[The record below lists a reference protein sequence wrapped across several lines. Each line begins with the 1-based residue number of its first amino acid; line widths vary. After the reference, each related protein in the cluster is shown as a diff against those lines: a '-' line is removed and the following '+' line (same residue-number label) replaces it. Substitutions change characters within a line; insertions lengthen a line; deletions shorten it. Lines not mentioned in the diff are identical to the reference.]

1 MKVDNILADRYQIRK
16 QLSHKARRR
25 TFLARDLQSEDLVI
39 IKVLRFDPDFQ
50 WDDLKLFEREAST
63 LKNLNHPAIPKY
75 LDYFDVDEP
84 DLRGFALVQTYIDAR
99 SLESVIKSGQKFSEV
114 EVIELA
120 DRVLSILTY
129 LHQQHPPVI
138 HRDLKPSNILLGNRW
153 QSLSERESGNSIG
166 DVYLVDFGSVQTIAS
181 KEGGTITIVGSY
193 GYIPLEQFGGQT
205 TTASDLYSLGMTII
219 YLLTGTH
226 PAELGQVNG
235 RVKFKAEIS
244 KRFDRWLAQMTQ
256 PYLDKRFDSARMA
269 QTALAAKDDG
279 SYGDFIHIKPD
290 GSQVRLTRDRDRLK
304 LILHTEFSSKIIKAI
319 DLFCSMV
326 LISAIGLGI
335 LAWLAYSIFQV
346 RMIAL
351 IAILFMPPLYISG
364 LVTYWALIRPFLLL
378 IQKLYLKYFQKY
390 TAIVIEGH
398 QFSEYRCSGTPDRAG
413 RLPPIL
419 KRSTVA
425 AIVYNP
431 GYTFDRY
438 LDADGRSTRRGEVKV
453 SPELTLLLASERY
466 IIGRDLS
473 QAELGWL
480 AQELSDF
487 LDLELQIIYPTPQ
500 VPAVP
505 LESPHFRG
513 CGV

>member
-16 QLSHKARRR
+16 QLSHKAGRR

-39 IKVLRFDPDFQ
+39 IKILRFDPDFQ

-99 SLESVIKSGQKFSEV
+99 SLESIIRSGQKFSEV
-114 EVIELA
+114 EIIELA

-138 HRDLKPSNILLGNRW
+138 HRDLKPSNILLGDR
-153 QSLSERESGNSIG
+153 SGNSIG
-166 DVYLVDFGSVQTIAS
+166 EVYLVDFGSVQTSAS
-181 KEGGTITIVGSY
+181 KDGGTMTIVGSY

-226 PAELGQVNG
+226 PAELAQVNG
-235 RVKFKAEIS
+235 RVKFQAEIT

-256 PYLDKRFDSARMA
+256 PYLDQRFESARLA
-269 QTALAAKDDG
+269 QTVLAAKDG
-279 SYGDFIHIKPD
+279 GYGDCIHIKPD
-290 GSQVRLTRDRDRLK
+290 GSQVRLTRDGDRLK

-319 DLFCSMV
+319 DFFCSMV
-326 LISAIGLGI
+326 LITAIGVGV
-335 LAWLAYSIFQV
+335 LAWVAYFVFQV

-351 IAILFMPPLYISG
+351 IAILFMPPLYISC
-364 LVTYWALIRPFLLL
+364 LLAYWTLIRPLLFLM
-378 IQKLYLKYFQKY
+378 QKLYIKHFQTY
-390 TAIVIEGH
+390 TAIVIEGRE
-398 QFSEYRCSGTPDRAG
+398 FSEYKCVGTPDRSG
-413 RLPPIL
+413 RLPPIS
-419 KRSTVA
+419 KRSTVET
-425 AIVYNP
+425 IVYNP
-431 GYTFDRY
+431 GYMFDRY
-438 LDADGRSTRRGEVKV
+438 FDDDGRVIRGNVRA
-453 SPELTLLLASERY
+453 ELSLLLTSERY
-466 IIGRDLS
+466 VIGRDLS

-487 LDLELQIIYPTPQ
+487 LDLELQLVFPTP
-500 VPAVP
+500 
-505 LESPHFRG
+505 S
-513 CGV
+513 